1 MPFDLD
7 VVLKPPL
14 VDEAELLVEA
24 LGANV
29 VRVKVL
35 EMGKKPMLKMLDIT
49 MYIFA
54 EVESAPHEGR
64 QWFSSK

>member
-49 MYIFA
+49 MYIFC
-54 EVESAPHEGR
+54 
-64 QWFSSK
+64 

>member
-35 EMGKKPMLKMLDIT
+35 EMGEKLMMLKMLDIT
-49 MYIFA
+49 MYIFC
-54 EVESAPHEGR
+54 
-64 QWFSSK
+64 